1 MICHKCG
8 KEYEDDMPNCLWC
21 DAPNLQHP
29 ANKGKQFT
37 EAPAQS
43 ISTEPA
49 ETEATEAHPAGL
61 FMWSAAIFAACNL
74 GYLYIAI
81 LITFFHKKALQE
93 NKALGRFFVGMLIA
107 SIGLYFIT
115 APVISVIST
124 SLLKINELNGGHSS
138 STILLALSALYPIAQ
153 GFIGAKLLKFYTPDY
168 KPEDYRK
175 KSIVGVI
182 TAIVLFIICALCGF
196 YTDIAQ
202 NGTQFAQILTKKY

>member
-21 DAPNLQHP
+21 DAPNLQHSE
-29 ANKGKQFT
+29 NEGKQFT

-61 FMWSAAIFAACNL
+61 FMWTAAIFAACNL

-138 STILLALSALYPIAQ
+138 STILLALSALYPITQ

-202 NGTQFAQILTKKY
+202 NGTQITQILTKKY

>member
-29 ANKGKQFT
+29 ANEGKQFT

-115 APVISVIST
+115 APVIGAICR

-138 STILLALSALYPIAQ
+138 FIILFVICLLYPITQ

-168 KPEDYRK
+168 DSKDYRK
-175 KSIVGVI
+175 NSVVSTIA
-182 TAIVLFIICALCGF
+182 AIVLFTICALCSSANISPEGSL
-196 YTDIAQ
+196 AM
-202 NGTQFAQILTKKY
+202 QILTKKY

>member
-1 MICHKCG
+1 MICNKCG

-29 ANKGKQFT
+29 ANEGKQFI
-37 EAPAQS
+37 EAPAPS
-43 ISTEPA
+43 ITTESA
-49 ETEATEAHPAGL
+49 ETETSEAHPAGL
-61 FMWSAAIFAACNL
+61 FMWTAAILAACNL
-74 GYLYIAI
+74 GYLCVAI
-81 LITFFHKKALQE
+81 FITILHRKVLQE
-93 NKALGRFFVGMLIA
+93 NNALGRFFVGMFAA

-138 STILLALSALYPIAQ
+138 STILLALSALYPITQ
-153 GFIGAKLLKFYTPDY
+153 GFIGAKLLKFYSPDY

-182 TAIVLFIICALCGF
+182 TAIVLFIICALCGS

>member
-43 ISTEPA
+43 ISTEPT

-115 APVISVIST
+115 APVIGTICR

-138 STILLALSALYPIAQ
+138 STILLALSALYPITQ

-202 NGTQFAQILTKKY
+202 NGTQFTQILMKKY